1 MVEII
6 VHILITSVLLLVV
19 AKIIS
24 GIEIKDW
31 GTAIFASIVLGI
43 VNAIIKPILIIL
55 TIPITVLT
63 LGLFLLVIN
72 ALMLWMVG
80 SLVGGVKIKGF
91 WYALLGSIVLSIL
104 NTLVYMFLQ

>member
-1 MVEII
+1 MVEILI
-6 VHILITSVLLLVV
+6 HILITSVLLLLI
-19 AKIIS
+19 AKIVS
-24 GIEIKDW
+24 GIEIDDW
-31 GTAIFASIVLGI
+31 GAAIFAAIVLGVI
-43 VNAIIKPILIIL
+43 NAIIKPLLIIL

-80 SLVGGVKIKGF
+80 GLVRGVKIAGF

-104 NTLVYMFLQ
+104 NLIVGIFL